1 MNTTDSIISSIV
13 DWFYQNWLSLVL
25 IIISAAIIYVLY
37 KILIRYIDSLRE
49 KEKIGQNANFIW
61 KRIIKWLSIF
71 AIIGTL
77 VSQLNIDLTYTI
89 AILAA
94 AAGTIIG
101 FASINTIGNAIAG
114 IIIMTSR
121 PFKIGDRLLIQNEFV
136 DVVSVELIYTRFKT
150 LDNVLL
156 SIPNQELLKTGILD
170 YGKRNAVRRHCRI
183 TVGYQEAREDV
194 ERILLDASVK
204 IKGVLENPKPYVWLT
219 KLSDFGAEYTLY
231 VFTNQVRSIDRFDA
245 DLYLTVFDDFGAEYI
260 LYVFTNQVR
269 SIDRFDADL
278 YRTVFDACKKN

>member
-245 DLYLTVFDDFGAEYI
+245 DLYLTVFD
-260 LYVFTNQVR
+260 
-269 SIDRFDADL
+269 
-278 YRTVFDACKKN
+278 ACKKNELDLRTLVI

>member
-121 PFKIGDRLLIQNEFV
+121 PFKIGDRISIQNEFV

-150 LDNVLL
+150 LDNVML
-156 SIPNQELLKTGILD
+156 SVPNQELLKTGIKD
-170 YGKRNAVRRHCRI
+170 FGKRTKVRRHCTI
-183 TVGYQEAREDV
+183 SVGYEEPREKV
-194 ERILLDASVK
+194 EGILLDVVGM
-204 IKGVLENPKPYVWLT
+204 IEGVLDDPKPYVWLT
-219 KLSDFGAEYTLY
+219 KMADFGVEYTLY
-231 VFTNQVRSIDRFDA
+231 VFTNQVRRIDKFDA
-245 DLYLTVFDDFGAEYI
+245 DL
-260 LYVFTNQVR
+260 N
-269 SIDRFDADL
+269 
-278 YRTVFDACKKN
+278 RTVFDICNKNGLDLRTPQLRKNV